1 MQLPG
6 RIHLQQ
12 FFASCSHARLV
23 QCLIQNPRCPWTLAE
38 QSLDPSGVCKLA
50 LVRLW
55 TSVMQ
60 RTVGRGEMT
69 VDPSGLRGYGHDLPV
84 AGPTTRHCNEWP
96 KALGVETGPV
106 FIM

>member
-1 MQLPG
+1 MQWPG

-12 FFASCSHARLV
+12 FSASCSHTRPV

-38 QSLDPSGVCKLA
+38 QSVDQRGVCKLA

-69 VDPSGLRGYGHDLPV
+69 VDPSWLRGYGHDLPV